1 MAQGLHLYDIII
13 RPVITEKSH
22 EMAELSNQ
30 YTFEVDMRA
39 NKIQIAEAVF
49 KIFDVDVL
57 AVKTMIVPAKR
68 GTRGRRKY
76 VRHSAWKKAIV
87 TLRPGQTIAAFNL

>member
-1 MAQGLHLYDIII
+1 MAEGLHLYDIIK

-22 EMAELSNQ
+22 EMAEVANQ
-30 YTFEVDMRA
+30 YIFEVDKRA
-39 NKIQIAEAVF
+39 NKIQITEAVF

-57 AVKTMIVPAKR
+57 EVRTMICLRK
-68 GTRGRRKY
+68 RGRRGRRAY
-76 VRHSAWKKAIV
+76 TRQEPWKKAVV

>member
-1 MAQGLHLYDIII
+1 MAQGLHLYDVII

-39 NKIQIAEAVF
+39 NKIQIAEAIF

-57 AVKTMIVPAKR
+57 DVKTMIVPAKR
-68 GTRGRRKY
+68 GQRGRRKY
-76 VRHSAWKKAIV
+76 VRHGAWKKAIV
-87 TLRPGQTIAAFNL
+87 SLRPGQTIAAFNL

>member
-1 MAQGLHLYDIII
+1 MTEGLHLYDIIK

-22 EMAELSNQ
+22 EMATLQNK
-30 YTFEVDMRA
+30 YVFEVDMRA

-57 AVKTMIVPAKR
+57 GVQTMVVAAKR
-68 GTRGRRKY
+68 GRRGRRMY
-76 VRHSAWKKAIV
+76 VRRGAWKKAIV
-87 TLRPGQTIAAFNL
+87 TVRPGQTIAAFNL

>member
-1 MAQGLHLYDIII
+1 MAQGLHLYDVII

-39 NKIQIAEAVF
+39 NKIQIAEAIF

-57 AVKTMIVPAKR
+57 DVKTMIVPAKR
-68 GTRGRRKY
+68 GQRGRRKY
-76 VRHSAWKKAIV
+76 VRHGAWKKAIV

>member
-1 MAQGLHLYDIII
+1 MAEGLHLYDIIK

-22 EMAELSNQ
+22 EMATVYNK
-30 YTFEVDMRA
+30 YAFEVDMRA

-57 AVKTMIVPAKR
+57 DVKTMIIPIK
-68 GTRGRRKY
+68 RGRRGRRVY
-76 VRHSAWKKAIV
+76 TRQGAWKKAIV
-87 TLRPGQTIAAFNL
+87 TVRPGQTIAAFNL

>member
-1 MAQGLHLYDIII
+1 MTEGLHLYDIIK

-22 EMAELSNQ
+22 EMATLQNK
-30 YTFEVDMRA
+30 YVFEVDMRA

-57 AVKTMIVPAKR
+57 GVQTMVVAAKR
-68 GTRGRRKY
+68 GRRGRRVY
-76 VRHSAWKKAIV
+76 VRQGAWKKAIV
-87 TLRPGQTIAAFNL
+87 TVRPGQTIAAFNL

>member
-1 MAQGLHLYDIII
+1 MTEGLHLYDIIK

-22 EMAELSNQ
+22 EMAAVQNK
-30 YTFEVDMRA
+30 YTFEVDMKA

-57 AVKTMIVPAKR
+57 DVQTMIVAPK
-68 GTRGRRKY
+68 RGRRGRRIY
-76 VRHSAWKKAIV
+76 QRHGAWKKAIV